1 VTAPAAPVIASA
13 HAAPDPRP
21 TAVERRSAPL
31 ATPSCVVPPNT
42 SVIKVLRRPL
52 ESAHWS
58 VVTLEDWAVVA
69 GGQAVGIRHD
79 ERHGLGLDLEDAP
92 TGTRAASMR
101 PLERRG
107 LEVSAAI

>member
-1 VTAPAAPVIASA
+1 M
-13 HAAPDPRP
+13 
-21 TAVERRSAPL
+21 
-31 ATPSCVVPPNT
+31 
-42 SVIKVLRRPL
+42 
-52 ESAHWS
+52 
-58 VVTLEDWAVVA
+58 VTLEDWAVVA

-92 TGTRAASMR
+92 AGTRAASMR